1 MLIITAYYY
10 WFYTIYN
17 LFHKAYNPERSR
29 YNAVSVMI
37 VLEISIMLSCIN
49 YIEVVVGYKVRE
61 SFSSLNILI
70 PFVAIILSKIILF
83 SINTNW
89 KRYISKFNSWPQK
102 KNFSGKVIILMI
114 TLALIANFFIS
125 CYLTTFLHFQQYMK
139 ERIKTT

>member
-17 LFHKAYNPERSR
+17 LFHKSYNPERSR

-37 VLEISIMLSCIN
+37 VLELSIIFSCIN
-49 YIEVVVGYKVRE
+49 YRDVFVGYKIRE
-61 SFSSLNILI
+61 SFFSWYIIIPLI
-70 PFVAIILSKIILF
+70 AILSTKIILF

-125 CYLTTFLHFQQYMK
+125 CYLTTFLHFQ
-139 ERIKTT
+139 